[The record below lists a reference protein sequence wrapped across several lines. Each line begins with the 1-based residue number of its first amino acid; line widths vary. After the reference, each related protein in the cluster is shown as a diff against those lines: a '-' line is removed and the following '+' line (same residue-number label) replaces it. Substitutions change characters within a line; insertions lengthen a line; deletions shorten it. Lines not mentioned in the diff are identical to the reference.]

1 MYETLLLIHS
11 WLRWVVVLAGL
22 AALVLSAKKAL
33 SGDAFTTSDKRLGT
47 VFTVAMDIQLVI
59 GLGLYFGLSPVVRA
73 ALDQGAAMMRDRT
86 LRFWG
91 VEHMTTMILALV
103 VLHVG
108 RVIAKRAGTD
118 AARHKRLA
126 ITTALTLVLVFAGI
140 PWPGLEHGRPL
151 LRLP

>member
-1 MYETLLLIHS
+1 MYETLLLVHS

-22 AALVLSAKKAL
+22 AALFLSGRKAL
-33 SGDAFTTSDKRLGT
+33 SQAAFTSTDKGLGT
-47 VFTVAMDIQLVI
+47 IFTIAMDVQLLL
-59 GLGLYFGLSPVVRA
+59 GLGLYFGVSPVVRA
-73 ALDQGAAMMRDRT
+73 ALDQGAAMMKDRT

-91 VEHMTTMILALV
+91 VEHIATMILAVV

-108 RVIAKRAGTD
+108 RVLAKRVTND

-126 ITTALTLVLVFAGI
+126 ITTALTLVLVFVGI

-151 LRLP
+151 LRMP